1 MATRAILTPYS
12 AEFPSSNFPQ
22 LGISNSS
29 DRRPVL
35 AYDGITA
42 ESAYWTIADPQ
53 GLTGALTLVL
63 SLIFPTA
70 TTGTAIM
77 DVAVEAIS
85 AGDAVDLDSSS
96 SFATT
101 NISAAISAPAT
112 AGFLVQ
118 SSIALTNDDA
128 IAAADYVRLRI
139 SRAPANASDTITT
152 DLHLLLAE
160 LRDAA

>member
-1 MATRAILTPYS
+1 MATRSILTPCS

-22 LGISNSS
+22 LGISNAS
-29 DRRPVL
+29 DRRPVI
-35 AYDGITA
+35 AYDGTTA
-42 ESAYWTIADPQ
+42 ESAYWTIVAPQ
-53 GLTGALTLVL
+53 GLLAPLTIVL

-70 TTGTAIM
+70 ISGTAIM
-77 DVAVEAIS
+77 DVAIEAIS
-85 AGDAVDLDSSS
+85 TGDAVDLDSSS

-101 NISAAISAPAT
+101 NTSGAISAPGT

-118 SSIALTNDDA
+118 SSISLTNDDA
-128 IAAADYVRLRI
+128 ISAADYVRLRI